1 VVLVLPEHSLI
12 HHHHLLHKFQIVHI
26 FGSKMDDVKKLRHH
40 LHRQHHNLHIQNL
53 HHHQQTIGTHLFQ
66 DLMHQHL

>member
-1 VVLVLPEHSLI
+1 MVLREHSLI
-12 HHHHLLHKFQIVHI
+12 HHHHLLHKFQIVRI
-26 FGSKMDDVKKLRHH
+26 FDSKMDVVKKLHHH

-53 HHHQQTIGTHLFQ
+53 HRHQQTIDTHLFQ